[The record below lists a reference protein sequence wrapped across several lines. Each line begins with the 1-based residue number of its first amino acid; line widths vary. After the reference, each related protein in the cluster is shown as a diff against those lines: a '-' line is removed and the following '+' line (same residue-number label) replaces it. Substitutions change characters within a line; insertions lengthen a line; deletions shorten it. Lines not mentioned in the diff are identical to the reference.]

1 VTVPGGRDLP
11 PGTHARLREQV
22 LDQIRRTDGPPPS
35 RRRQKLVVGGTLAAL
50 LMGGGT
56 VAATAG
62 GLAVWRFDSGVVG
75 VDQNRLDPYY
85 KGKVIT
91 RGELQRLQE
100 QGKATISASSV
111 EFGCKGWIPYFD
123 TEAEADADFK
133 AYAERTRSRGRPSPG
148 QVGAGATGDPC
159 ARFKDQ
165 PGQAADPVEVLR
177 ADSSVAMSS
186 GARHWKTLRDVL
198 PNVTYTYEGNGQ
210 QSSEQITDSAVV
222 GRITHTAPGRGML
235 GEPLV
240 TGEDVRS
247 RVVPFDD
254 PRAAW
259 RVLSVTVA
267 VSETLAGTPVDELV
281 LDWYLSGSSERGD
294 DARVVGQALQDLG
307 TVVVMSK
314 AWPDRPEFVP
324 GRAIFE
330 LGYGLG
336 RVATNGT
343 LDFPLIARNEAPA
356 AAAFQDGVD
365 TLSELRNL
373 AHQPPRTEPA

>member
-1 VTVPGGRDLP
+1 MTVPGGRDLP
-11 PGTHARLREQV
+11 AGTHARLREQV
-22 LDQIRRTDGPPPS
+22 LDEIRRTDGPAPS
-35 RRRQKLVVGGTLAAL
+35 RRRRKLVVGGTLAAL
-50 LMGGGT
+50 LVGGGA

-85 KGKVIT
+85 KGRVIT
-91 RGELQRLQE
+91 RAELQRLQE
-100 QGKATISASSV
+100 QGKATISASAV
-111 EFGCKGWIPYFD
+111 EYGCKGWIPYFD
-123 TEAEADADFK
+123 TEAEADVDFK
-133 AYAERTRSRGRPSPG
+133 AYAERTRTRGKPSPG
-148 QVGAGATGDPC
+148 QVGAGAGDPC

-186 GARHWKTLRDVL
+186 ARHWKTLRDVL
-198 PNVTYTYEGNGQ
+198 PNVTYTFEGNGQ
-210 QSSEQITDSAVV
+210 QSGEQVTDSAVV
-222 GRITHTAPGRGML
+222 GRVTRTAPGRGML

-240 TGEDVRS
+240 TGEDVRT

-281 LDWYLSGSSERGD
+281 LDWYLNGSSERGD
-294 DARVVGQALQDLG
+294 DARVVGQALRDLG

-314 AWPDRPEFVP
+314 ASPDRPEFVP
-324 GRAIFE
+324 GRAALE
-330 LGYGLG
+330 LGYGVG
-336 RVATNGT
+336 RVAADGT
-343 LDFPLIARNEAPA
+343 LDFPLIAPNEAPPTV
-356 AAAFQDGVD
+356 AFQDGVD
-365 TLSELRNL
+365 TLSELRDL
-373 AHQPPRTEPA
+373 ARQPPRTETV